1 VTGPALGL
9 AWNYHARG
17 LHDLAIDEL
26 KRELAMAP
34 ADAAAH
40 ALLASCLLA
49 KGRVHAAEYEVAEA
63 LRLDPASTFASL
75 TLARV
80 LTLRNRWSEALR
92 LCSEVLAADP
102 TDVDAHL
109 LRAEVFLL
117 TGDRPQALS
126 SLRAAMALRPD
137 DIAVMRS
144 VADYYLRVGDVAQAE
159 HFARAVLAQYAE
171 DADGHLLMAR
181 VCLFRDEV
189 DLAEQH
195 IATAIAADPDSH
207 AALSALA
214 DVKTRRSRLLGLWWR
229 WNAWM
234 QRFGMRGMVSVLVGA
249 FIVFNLTAL
258 VLEDLGHRGA
268 SGVVRVLWL
277 VLAVY
282 SWVAIPLYQRRL
294 KAELEKFR
302 FDPRF

>member
-1 VTGPALGL
+1 MTGRALDL

-26 KRELAMAP
+26 KRQLAMTP
-34 ADAAAH
+34 ADAMAH

-63 LRLDPASTFASL
+63 LRLDPGSTFASL

-109 LRAEVFLL
+109 LRAEVSLL

-126 SLRAAMALRPD
+126 SLRAAMALQPD
-137 DIAVMRS
+137 DISVMRS
-144 VADYYLRVGDVAQAE
+144 VADYYLRVGDLAQAE
-159 HFARAVLAQYAE
+159 HFARAVLAQHAE

-181 VCLFRDEV
+181 VCLLRDEV

-195 IATAIAADPDSH
+195 AVTAIAADPDSH
-207 AALSALA
+207 EALGALA
-214 DVKTRRSRLLGLWWR
+214 DVKTRRSPLLGMWWR

-234 QRFGMRGMVSVLVGA
+234 QRFGVRGMVSVLVGA

-258 VLEDLGHRGA
+258 VAEDLGYRSA
-268 SGVVRVLWL
+268 SAVIHLLWF

-294 KAELEKFR
+294 RAELEKFR